1 MKIKIFPYDKNWP
14 ILFEKLR
21 SEIKKNINTNDIA
34 IEHIGST
41 SIKKLASK
49 PIIDILIGIRS
60 KKLNDYINSIT
71 NLGYK
76 YIKEYE
82 LETPNRRFF
91 ILEENERRIA
101 HIHLVKYN
109 SIWFKRHIAFRNEL
123 RINNNTRRKYQQL
136 KYSLSKKEWKDGNEY
151 ADAKTTFIRSVEKM
165 LKFD

>member
-60 KKLNDYINSIT
+60 KKLND
-71 NLGYK
+71 
-76 YIKEYE
+76 
-82 LETPNRRFF
+82 
-91 ILEENERRIA
+91 
-101 HIHLVKYN
+101 
-109 SIWFKRHIAFRNEL
+109 
-123 RINNNTRRKYQQL
+123 
-136 KYSLSKKEWKDGNEY
+136 
-151 ADAKTTFIRSVEKM
+151 
-165 LKFD
+165 